1 MIPNTGLL
9 KIVRRFAKFGS
20 FASGFTA
27 ALIESIPNIKI
38 ANPKRMD
45 ARFFLLSLFANIIRI
60 MPIKAKTAE
69 KDVGL
74 SSCIN
79 TLSPSIP
86 ERLKIHAVTVVPTL
100 APIII
105 PIACLSFIIPEFTKP
120 TTITVVADDDCIT
133 AVTAAPSKNPLKV
146 LLVIFSRVFS
156 SLPPENFSRPSPIVF
171 IPYKKS
177 AKPPNS

>member
-1 MIPNTGLL
+1 
-9 KIVRRFAKFGS
+9 
-20 FASGFTA
+20 
-27 ALIESIPNIKI
+27 
-38 ANPKRMD
+38 
-45 ARFFLLSLFANIIRI
+45 

-133 AVTAAPSKNPLKV
+133 AVTAAPSKK
-146 LLVIFSRVFS
+146 
-156 SLPPENFSRPSPIVF
+156 
-171 IPYKKS
+171 IP
-177 AKPPNS
+177 